1 MAPRILGS
9 ALFALL
15 LAVACVPQNLTSDS
29 SWASIPPP
37 PPPLTAQA
45 LASAYTPTPQSVGT
59 STTVQPADAPA
70 IPSGDCDVFG
80 APPPTLPDT
89 DCRAWDMLY
98 SLVFMTSS
106 MMVNENEPLTASE
119 LLALETELTP
129 LYVQANLNCGEWV
142 EPLDYEPITDYIG
155 MLSFLGIEHYG
166 YDPPSLLR
174 HLIREAAADEFVQ
187 RVESIGCVKSLLML
201 FVEYSE

>member
-1 MAPRILGS
+1 MTLRILGS
-9 ALFALL
+9 ALIALL
-15 LAVACVPQNLTSDS
+15 LAVACIPQSLPSDS
-29 SWASIPPP
+29 SSSSIPT

-45 LASAYTPTPQSVGT
+45 SASAQIATPQSVET
-59 STTVQPADAPA
+59 PTTVQPADAPA
-70 IPSGDCDVFG
+70 IPSSDCVVFG

-98 SLVFMTSS
+98 SLVVMTN

-142 EPLDYEPITDYIG
+142 DPLDYEPLTDYIG

-174 HLIREAAADEFVQ
+174 HLINEAAADEFVQ

>member
-1 MAPRILGS
+1 
-9 ALFALL
+9 
-15 LAVACVPQNLTSDS
+15 
-29 SWASIPPP
+29 
-37 PPPLTAQA
+37 
-45 LASAYTPTPQSVGT
+45 
-59 STTVQPADAPA
+59 
-70 IPSGDCDVFG
+70 
-80 APPPTLPDT
+80 
-89 DCRAWDMLY
+89 MLY

-106 MMVNENEPLTASE
+106 MMVNENEPLAASE

-142 EPLDYEPITDYIG
+142 DPLDYEPLTDYIG
-155 MLSFLGIEHYG
+155 MLSFFGIEHYG

>member
-1 MAPRILGS
+1 MTPRILGS
-9 ALFALL
+9 ALIALL
-15 LAVACVPQNLTSDS
+15 LAVACIPQSLPSDS
-29 SWASIPPP
+29 SSASIPP

-45 LASAYTPTPQSVGT
+45 AASAQISTPQSVET

-70 IPSGDCDVFG
+70 IPSGDCVVFG

-98 SLVFMTSS
+98 SLVVMTN
-106 MMVNENEPLTASE
+106 MMVNENEPLTVSE

-129 LYVQANLNCGEWV
+129 LYIQANLNCGEWV
-142 EPLDYEPITDYIG
+142 DPLDYEPLTDYIG
-155 MLSFLGIEHYG
+155 MLSFLGVEHYG
-166 YDPPSLLR
+166 YDPPSLIR

-187 RVESIGCVKSLLML
+187 RVESVGCVKSLLML

>member
-1 MAPRILGS
+1 MTPRILGS

-15 LAVACVPQNLTSDS
+15 LAVACIPQSLPSDS
-29 SWASIPPP
+29 SSASIPP

-45 LASAYTPTPQSVGT
+45 SASAQIATPQSVET
-59 STTVQPADAPA
+59 STTAQPAVAPT
-70 IPSGDCDVFG
+70 IPSGDCVVFG

-98 SLVFMTSS
+98 SLVFMTS
-106 MMVNENEPLTASE
+106 MMMGNENEPLTASE

-142 EPLDYEPITDYIG
+142 DPLDYEPLTDYIG
-155 MLSFLGIEHYG
+155 MLSYFGIEH
-166 YDPPSLLR
+166 
-174 HLIREAAADEFVQ
+174 
-187 RVESIGCVKSLLML
+187 
-201 FVEYSE
+201 

>member
-1 MAPRILGS
+1 MTPRILGS

-15 LAVACVPQNLTSDS
+15 LAVACVPQSLPSDS
-29 SWASIPPP
+29 SSPPIPPPPP

-45 LASAYTPTPQSVGT
+45 VASTDTPTPQSVET
-59 STTVQPADAPA
+59 STAVQPADALA
-70 IPSGDCDVFG
+70 IPSGDCVVFG

-98 SLVFMTSS
+98 SLVFHTN

-142 EPLDYEPITDYIG
+142 EPLDYEPLTDYIG
-155 MLSFLGIEHYG
+155 ML
-166 YDPPSLLR
+166 
-174 HLIREAAADEFVQ
+174 
-187 RVESIGCVKSLLML
+187 
-201 FVEYSE
+201 

>member
-1 MAPRILGS
+1 
-9 ALFALL
+9 
-15 LAVACVPQNLTSDS
+15 
-29 SWASIPPP
+29 
-37 PPPLTAQA
+37 
-45 LASAYTPTPQSVGT
+45 
-59 STTVQPADAPA
+59 
-70 IPSGDCDVFG
+70 
-80 APPPTLPDT
+80 
-89 DCRAWDMLY
+89 MLH
-98 SLVFMTSS
+98 SLVVMTN

-129 LYVQANLNCGEWV
+129 LYVQTNLNCGEWV
-142 EPLDYEPITDYIG
+142 EPLDYEPLTDYIG
-155 MLSFLGIEHYG
+155 MLSFFGIEHYG

>member
-1 MAPRILGS
+1 MTPRILGS

-15 LAVACVPQNLTSDS
+15 LAVACIPQSLPGDS
-29 SWASIPPP
+29 SSASMPP
-37 PPPLTAQA
+37 PPPLETQ
-45 LASAYTPTPQSVGT
+45 ASASTDTPTPQSVEI
-59 STTVQPADAPA
+59 STTVQPAGAPA
-70 IPSGDCDVFG
+70 TPSDDCVVFG

-98 SLVFMTSS
+98 SLVFMTN
-106 MMVNENEPLTASE
+106 MMVDENEPLTASE
-119 LLALETELTP
+119 LLALETELNP

-142 EPLDYEPITDYIG
+142 EPLDYETLTDYIG
-155 MLSFLGIEHYG
+155 MLSFFGNEHYG

-174 HLIREAAADEFVQ
+174 HLIREAAAAEFVQ
-187 RVESIGCVKSLLML
+187 GVESIGCVKSLLML

>member
-1 MAPRILGS
+1 MTPRILGS

-15 LAVACVPQNLTSDS
+15 LAVACIPPSLPSDS
-29 SWASIPPP
+29 SSASIPPP
-37 PPPLTAQA
+37 SPPLTAQA
-45 LASAYTPTPQSVGT
+45 SASAQIPTPQSVET
-59 STTVQPADAPA
+59 PTTVQPADAPA
-70 IPSGDCDVFG
+70 IPAGDCVVFG
-80 APPPTLPDT
+80 APPPSLPDT

-98 SLVFMTSS
+98 SLVFHTN
-106 MMVNENEPLTASE
+106 MMVNENELLTASE

-142 EPLDYEPITDYIG
+142 DPLDYEPLTDYIG
-155 MLSFLGIEHYG
+155 MLSFFGIEHYG

-174 HLIREAAADEFVQ
+174 QLIREAAADEFVQ